1 MIQKNKNLFEIKKA
15 ELRNWFCFFILQY
28 YNQNIVVFLITI
40 ITRAMKNTILSIL
53 ALILI
58 TSTSFSQKKEKVI
71 KYQKTFYKNQ
81 TIENMDV
88 KVTID
93 DAVATPTGIKFKIS
107 IVNKSTDYII
117 FKPSEC
123 EFKIKDTKVKPI
135 EKWLVIRPNDK
146 DWRIVDIKGNYVIP
160 ENFEFLMAG
169 FYKVT
174 LDSKGNITG
183 DFKLPATNNEF
194 KTGGFAVTM
203 DGFKKETAK
212 TDAKFN
218 VSYNGDKI
226 GIIETNKIAVKMPDG
241 KEFANYLTD
250 RPIIFDKGTTDN
262 FKVAWKD
269 IPIDSGDMQKVEMII
284 IWREAFKEV
293 SPIKLPPI
301 NLTILFDKEMS
312 MAKGR

>member
-1 MIQKNKNLFEIKKA
+1 MKK
-15 ELRNWFCFFILQY
+15 FIL
-28 YNQNIVVFLITI
+28 F
-40 ITRAMKNTILSIL
+40 IL
-53 ALILI
+53 ALSLI
-58 TSTSFSQKKEKVI
+58 STSAFSQKKEKVI

-107 IVNKSTDYII
+107 IVNKTSDYII

-123 EFKIKDTKVKPI
+123 EFKIKDSKVKPI
-135 EKWLVIRPNDK
+135 EKWLVIRPGDK

-160 ENFEFLMAG
+160 ENFEFLMSG

-174 LDSKGNITG
+174 LDSKGNITS
-183 DFKLPATNNEF
+183 DYKLPASSNEF
-194 KTGGFAVTM
+194 KTGGFTVTM
-203 DGFKKETAK
+203 DGYKKETAK

-218 VSYNGDKI
+218 VAYNGDKI
-226 GIIETNKIAVKMPDG
+226 GVIETSKVAAKMPDG

-250 RPIIFDKGTTDN
+250 KPIIFDKGSTDN

-269 IPIDSGDMQKVEMII
+269 IPLNSGDMQQVEMLIL
-284 IWREAFKEV
+284 WRDAFKEIT
-293 SPIKLPPI
+293 PLKIPTI

-312 MAKGR
+312 MDKGR